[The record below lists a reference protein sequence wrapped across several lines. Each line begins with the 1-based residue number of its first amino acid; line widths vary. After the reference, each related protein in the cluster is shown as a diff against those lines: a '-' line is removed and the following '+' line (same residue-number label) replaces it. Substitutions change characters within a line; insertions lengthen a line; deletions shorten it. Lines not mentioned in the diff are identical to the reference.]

1 MHKLQLTG
9 PQITLALHLVMFAL
23 LTVYAAILNRL

>member
-9 PQITLALHLVMFAL
+9 PQITLALHLVMFGL